1 MDQPQIVK
9 VKRGV
14 NLVLGNYR
22 YKKVV
27 HQVEHNHMADK
38 EKAATLQTKA
48 RLCELAVL

>member
-22 YKKVV
+22 YKKDGKYSAKQ
-27 HQVEHNHMADK
+27 H
-38 EKAATLQTKA
+38 
-48 RLCELAVL
+48 